1 MSVIGFAGWSL
12 AACAGVIA
20 IGLAYGAG
28 YSAYAA
34 ARWPAEGR
42 LVETAAGPIQIVEAG
57 EVRADRPT
65 VLLVHGASASNRELR
80 SALEA
85 PLVAA
90 GFHVIAMDRPGF
102 GGSPPFRPGGDRLD
116 GHARAVAAL
125 IEALGL
131 EKPIVVGHSYG
142 GAVALRL
149 ALDRPGLAGGY
160 LLLGPA
166 THGDVGP
173 VAWYN
178 HLGAAP
184 GVGWVFA
191 HAVVP
196 VAGPIV
202 AGPGLDG
209 VFAPAPAP
217 GGHYGATG
225 VGLVFRPSTFEAN
238 SHDLHQ
244 VNAELR
250 AQQDR
255 YGEIADPVA
264 IVAGEEDCTVL
275 TARHSE
281 RTAAAIPGA
290 RLTLLP
296 GVGHMPHHV
305 APEIIVEHVQA
316 LAERVEARRV
326 AAAGWS

>member
-1 MSVIGFAGWSL
+1 MSIIGVAGWTL
-12 AACAGVIA
+12 AVCAGVIA
-20 IGLAYGAG
+20 LGLAYGAA
-28 YSAYAA
+28 YNAYATR
-34 ARWPAEGR
+34 RWPSEGR
-42 LVETAAGPIQIVEAG
+42 LVETAAGSIQVVEAG
-57 EVRADRPT
+57 EARADRPS

-80 SALEA
+80 SALEE

-90 GFHVIAMDRPGF
+90 GFHVIAMDRQGF
-102 GGSPPFRPGGDRLD
+102 GGSPAFARSGGRLE
-116 GHARAVAAL
+116 GHARAVAAV

-131 EKPIVVGHSYG
+131 ERPIVVGHSYG

-149 ALDRPGLAGGY
+149 ALDRPGLVGGY
-160 LLLGPA
+160 LLLGAA

-178 HLGAAP
+178 HVGAVPGLG
-184 GVGWVFA
+184 WLFA

-196 VAGPIV
+196 VAGPII

-209 VFAPAPAP
+209 VFAPAPPP
-217 GGHYGATG
+217 GGHYAATG
-225 VGLVFRPSTFEAN
+225 VGLVFRPATFIAN
-238 SHDLHQ
+238 SADLDV

-255 YGEIADPVA
+255 YGQIVDPVA
-264 IVAGEEDCTVL
+264 FVAGEGDRTVL

-281 RTAAAIPGA
+281 RSAQAIPEA

-296 GVGHMPHHV
+296 DVGHMPHHA
-305 APEIIVEHVQA
+305 APDIVVEHVRA
-316 LAERVEARRV
+316 LAEERR
-326 AAAGWS
+326 